1 MSEVI
6 KSVIIQAPLDQV
18 WTALTAAD
26 SIASWIGGPVKSDL
40 RPGGKY
46 AYFGG
51 ETTGRYT
58 VVEPPHRLEYTWRQS
73 EWPAEW
79 SDSSVKWELKP
90 DKEGTAVRLV
100 HEHFPNES
108 ERSGHAEGW
117 DLYWLEPMKEW
128 LEDNAA

>member
-1 MSEVI
+1 MSTVT
-6 KSVIIQAPLDQV
+6 KSVIIQAPIDQV
-18 WTALTAAD
+18 WAALSAAD
-26 SIASWIGGPVKSDL
+26 TISSWMGGLVKSDL

-58 VVEPPHRLEYTWRQS
+58 IVDPPHRLEYTWRQT

-79 SDSSVKWELKP
+79 SDSTVKWELKA
-90 DKEGTAVRLV
+90 DEKGTHVDLV

-108 ERSGHAEGW
+108 ERSGHDEGW
-117 DLYWLEPMKEW
+117 DTYWLGPMKEW
-128 LEDNAA
+128 LEGKAG